1 MSHGKSKAAFTSRD
15 RINHLSHRKE
25 EIFFPGEKKA
35 KKNEMDLNDLLW
47 PLSSR
52 PFSNQLFAGR
62 FFWFWDHVFLISSRW
77 VGGGGGVGRFGVRN

>member
-52 PFSNQLFAGR
+52 PFSLSSPFGFIIPPPTNQLFAGR
-62 FFWFWDHVFLISSRW
+62 FFFLFWDHVF
-77 VGGGGGVGRFGVRN
+77 FD